1 MRVADC
7 GSSFCKLLDQGE
19 QTPQIIP
26 TREIL
31 SNPPPAFD
39 VATGHLGKR
48 LGRRFIGE
56 LEALAHG
63 SKALIDAA
71 DYTVVDVG
79 SRDTKV
85 LGFTERR
92 LSKIE
97 WNDTCGAA
105 TGFTIDLIGRYYN
118 IDFDD
123 VPVAVDCLPVT
134 CGVFGIE
141 RIFDAII
148 EQGDPHGG
156 IASYIGGIAANIFVL
171 SGRPQK
177 LYLSGGLCENNLFV
191 KSLAQHCEV
200 VKLGRGVLVT
210 GLQSKL

>member
-7 GSSFCKLLDQGE
+7 GSSYCKMLDEGE
-19 QTPQIIP
+19 RTPRVLP

-31 SNPPPAFD
+31 NDPPPPFD

-48 LGRRFIGE
+48 LAKRFIGE

-63 SKALIDAA
+63 SLALIDDT

-85 LGFTERR
+85 LGFADRR
-92 LSKIE
+92 LKKIE
-97 WNDTCGAA
+97 WNDACGAA

-118 IDFDD
+118 IDFSEIT
-123 VPVAVDCLPVT
+123 PTENCLPVT

-148 EQGDPHGG
+148 ERGDPHNG

-171 SGRPQK
+171 AGRPQT
-177 LYLSGGLCENNLFV
+177 LYLSGGLCENSLFV
-191 KSLAQHCEV
+191 GSLALHCTV
-200 VKLGRGVLVT
+200 IQMGRGVLVT
-210 GLQSKL
+210 GLRSR